1 MPASRSR
8 TERWRDSLSKIHQR
22 GGGLEFTADVG
33 GEPDAGNLIWR
44 VRLLDM
50 TESELI
56 VEAPGSMGKRF
67 AVSDGDRLI
76 GIMNVGQ
83 NRWMFHTE
91 VLGHVDGAMPALRL
105 AMPERVERCMRR
117 TFDRISTAS
126 ISLPS
131 VECWALRDP
140 RSAVPCEVANRVK
153 ILDQLDCDIIGSIG
167 NDSLDPIELPDVGPK
182 FTAEL
187 ANIGGGGI
195 GLRIARDSGPTVEG
209 SQLFW
214 LRLDL
219 RPVVPTPL
227 TLTARR
233 AHTHIDSGQNI
244 YAGMAFEF
252 QLNPAHKAF
261 VIDQISR
268 YFSAAQRR
276 AAA

>member
-8 TERWRDSLSKIHQR
+8 TERWRESLAKIHQR

-33 GEPDAGNLIWR
+33 GQPDAGNLVWR

-50 TESELI
+50 TDSELVI
-56 VEAPGSMGKRF
+56 EAPGSMGKRF
-67 AVSDGDRLI
+67 SVETGARLI

-83 NRWMFHTE
+83 NRWMFHTQ
-91 VLGHVDGAMPALRL
+91 VLGRAGGQSPAFRL

-117 TFDRISTAS
+117 SFDRISNAS

-140 RSAVPCEVANRVK
+140 RSAVAAEVANRIK
-153 ILDQLDCDIIGSIG
+153 ILDQLDSDITGVVSDGSI
-167 NDSLDPIELPDVGPK
+167 DPVELPDVGPK

-187 ANIGGGGI
+187 ANIGGGGV
-195 GLRIARDSGPTVEG
+195 GLRIARDSGPTIEG
-209 SQLFW
+209 SHLFW
-214 LRLDL
+214 IRIDL
-219 RPVVPTPL
+219 RPTVPVPL
-227 TLTARR
+227 ALTARR
-233 AHTHIDSGQNI
+233 SHTHIDSGQNI

-252 QLNPAHKAF
+252 QLNPPHKLF

-268 YFSAAQRR
+268 YFEAGQRK